1 MYIKIIRDMKKFK
14 VGQQL
19 FVAKAVKVGVSNS
32 SSSAKFDLNPGDVV
46 CVTAINVKSITVAF
60 NIKFENWT
68 PAGSF
73 NMQTIM
79 LGRIALKD
87 ACNLIN
93 VLSSDMQERNLVRQ
107 IVNNFPKHFSK

>member
-1 MYIKIIRDMKKFK
+1 MRKFK

-19 FVAKAVKVGVSNS
+19 CVAKALQVAISNS
-32 SSSAKFDLNPGDVV
+32 SSSAKFDLKAGDVV
-46 CVTAINVKSITVAF
+46 CVTGINEKSITVAF
-60 NIKFENWT
+60 NIKFENWS
-68 PAGSF
+68 PEGSF

-93 VLSSDMQERNLVRQ
+93 VLSSDMQERNLLRQ
-107 IVNNFPKHFSK
+107 IVNNF